1 MTKLVI
7 LLTLLALLFV
17 VATADARYLAMGDV
31 NCDMRLNVVDALFIL
46 QYDAGIRPGSD
57 VCAVGAVYLPACD
70 VNSDGACDV
79 ADAEMVLMCDVGL
92 ANELCPVDAWQ

>member
-31 NCDMRLNVVDALFIL
+31 NCDMRRDVVDAMFIL
-46 QYDAGIRPGSD
+46 QYADGIRPGSD
-57 VCAVGAVYLPACD
+57 VCALGTVYLPACD
-70 VNSDGACDV
+70 VNSDGACDA

-92 ANELCPVDAWQ
+92 ANELCPVDEWQ